1 MATFTTAI
9 YDAQASDRAN
19 PSRLAAPNLASG
31 TVEFAVVPYTLAAT
45 EAAADIIKL
54 CVLPAGAIPVP
65 QLSKCTCSADPGT
78 ALTVKVGTADD
89 DDGIAA
95 SVAMTVAGDV
105 AFTPASGTMPAALAP
120 TPIVADSGSGNAV
133 VYATVVTA
141 TALTAN
147 VIVYFTIAY
156 KRAR

>member
-1 MATFTTAI
+1 MATFNTDQYNLQKAT
-9 YDAQASDRAN
+9 RAN
-19 PSRLAAPNLASG
+19 TSRNAAANVSDG
-31 TVEFAVVPYTLAAT
+31 RIEFAVIPYTIAAT
-45 EAAADIIKL
+45 EAAADVINL

-78 ALTVKVGTADD
+78 ALTLKIGTAAD

-105 AFTPASGTMPAALAP
+105 AFTPASGTMPAGLAP
-120 TPIVADSGSGNAV
+120 TAIVADTGSGNAV
-133 VYATVVTA
+133 VFATVVTA
-141 TALTAN
+141 TSLTAS

-156 KRAR
+156 KRGQ

>member
-31 TVEFAVVPYTLAAT
+31 TVEFAVVPYTLAGT

-54 CVLPAGAIPVP
+54 CVLPAGVIPVP
-65 QLSKCTCSADPGT
+65 QLSKATCSADPGT
-78 ALTVKVGTADD
+78 ALTLKVGTAAD

-95 SVAMTVAGDV
+95 AVAMTVQGDV
-105 AFTPASGTMPAALAP
+105 GFTPASGTMPAALAP
-120 TPIVADSGSGNAV
+120 TPLVADTNSGNAV
-133 VYATVVTA
+133 VFATVSTA
-141 TALTAN
+141 TSLTAG
-147 VIVYFTIAY
+147 VVVYFTIAY
-156 KRAR
+156 KRGR